1 MKLGKIIKDLLKK
14 VWWWQPI
21 TLLLLIAVFGVYVG
35 DSSNEKTD
43 YVSEVNSEEDTL
55 SIVESTTVYSGDEV
69 RINEGEE
76 SVSDSESTAQSLE
89 EEPSQ
94 SSEIV
99 SEITIREDGNYTS
112 KDEVAL
118 YIHTYNKLPINYITK
133 QQAEEQ
139 GWDSSSGNL
148 DEVLPGMSIGGSSFG
163 NYESKLPKADGRQ
176 YFECDID
183 YEGGYRNSKRLVYS
197 NDGLIFYTED
207 HYENFEQLY

>member
-1 MKLGKIIKDLLKK
+1 MRLSKIIKDLLKK
-14 VWWWQPI
+14 IWWWQPI
-21 TLLLLIAVFGVYVG
+21 TVLLLIAVFGVYVG
-35 DSSNEKTD
+35 NSSNEKTD
-43 YVSEVNSEEDTL
+43 YATETNSDESIL
-55 SIVESTTVYSGDEV
+55 SVAESTSIYSGDEV
-69 RINEGEE
+69 RIDESEE
-76 SVSDSESTAQSLE
+76 VLLESESDSQSE
-89 EEPSQ
+89 EENPSQ
-94 SSEIV
+94 SSEIA
-99 SEITIREDGNYTS
+99 IREDGNYTS

-163 NYESKLPKADGRQ
+163 NYESKLPKANGRQ

-197 NDGLIFYTED
+197 NDGMIFYTED

>member
-35 DSSNEKTD
+35 NSSNEKTD
-43 YVSEVNSEEDTL
+43 YVSEVNSEEGTL

-76 SVSDSESTAQSLE
+76 SVSDSESTAQSQE

>member
-35 DSSNEKTD
+35 NSSNEKTD
-43 YVSEVNSEEDTL
+43 YVSEVNSEEGTL

-76 SVSDSESTAQSLE
+76 SVSDSESTAQSRE

-133 QQAEEQ
+133 RQAEEQ

-163 NYESKLPKADGRQ
+163 NYESKLPKANGRQ

>member
-35 DSSNEKTD
+35 NSSNEKTD

-76 SVSDSESTAQSLE
+76 SVSDSESTAQSQE

>member
-35 DSSNEKTD
+35 NSSNEKTD
-43 YVSEVNSEEDTL
+43 YVSEVNSEEGTL
-55 SIVESTTVYSGDEV
+55 SIAESTTVYSGDEV

-76 SVSDSESTAQSLE
+76 SVSDSESTAQSQE

-133 QQAEEQ
+133 RQAEEQ

-163 NYESKLPKADGRQ
+163 NYESKLPKANGRQ

>member
-35 DSSNEKTD
+35 NSSNEKTD

-76 SVSDSESTAQSLE
+76 SVSDSESTAQSQE

-94 SSEIV
+94 SSETV

-163 NYESKLPKADGRQ
+163 NYESKLPKANGRQ

>member
-35 DSSNEKTD
+35 NSSNEKTD

-163 NYESKLPKADGRQ
+163 NYESKLPKANGRQ

>member
-35 DSSNEKTD
+35 NSSNEKTD

-76 SVSDSESTAQSLE
+76 SVSDSESTAQSQE

-118 YIHTYNKLPINYITK
+118 YIDTYNKLPINYITK